1 MPRKIRRWRKKVW
14 SFYYLS
20 LFCCLCSFVRNEM
33 FLTLLIEFITIDLI
47 DKPSIFGKK
56 TERHSN
62 PPSIWPWDKTG
73 IWLGWPGGV
82 QRNSKRGTSPRQYT
96 VCVSEFKKL
105 SCKFNLLKFF
115 GDKVCFRYR
124 FLHPL
129 TFLSYDTTTNLSKSG
144 WMPRKK

>member
-1 MPRKIRRWRKKVW
+1 MPRKIRRWRKKCMKFLLFI
-14 SFYYLS
+14 SLLFS
-20 LFCCLCSFVRNEM
+20 LFVCSKWNVPDTFNWIYYYRSNRQT
-33 FLTLLIEFITIDLI
+33 FHF
-47 DKPSIFGKK
+47 FGKK
-56 TERHSN
+56 KNAVRILLTFDHEIKLVMDGSTWGSKEVGERGAS
-62 PPSIWPWDKTG
+62 PS
-73 IWLGWPGGV
+73 
-82 QRNSKRGTSPRQYT
+82 QYS

-115 GDKVCFRYR
+115 GDKVFFRYR

>member
-1 MPRKIRRWRKKVW
+1 MKKK
-14 SFYYLS
+14 STKFLLFISLLFS
-20 LFCCLCSFVRNEM
+20 LFVCSKWNVPDTFNWIYYYRSNRQTFH
-33 FLTLLIEFITIDLI
+33 FLA
-47 DKPSIFGKK
+47 KK
-56 TERHSN
+56 ERHSN

-73 IWLGWPGGV
+73 IWMGWPGGV
-82 QRNSKRGTSPRQYT
+82 QRNSKRGTSPRQYS